1 MKKINNYL
9 IEKLHLDKNLNLD
22 DDIHDR
28 NDEITKDFRKLY
40 KLISDEFGNYHEAL
54 DSLSA
59 MSDFNDDY
67 TEFYYEFDPNKW
79 AIFLR
84 DIVNYDWIALCAD
97 GIIDIENSNHKD
109 IAKIMKKYNEPEIG
123 KKVWLSF
130 R

>member
-1 MKKINNYL
+1 
-9 IEKLHLDKNLNLD
+9 
-22 DDIHDR
+22 
-28 NDEITKDFRKLY
+28 
-40 KLISDEFGNYHEAL
+40 
-54 DSLSA
+54 

-84 DIVNYDWIALCAD
+84 DVVNYDWVALAAD
-97 GIIDIENSNHKD
+97 GIIEVEQSNHKD

-123 KKVWLSF
+123 KKVWQSF